1 MAWFVAHLRASDEPF
16 RRPVVR
22 ALKSGRSRRRGTDRN
37 LDIMSCMCGHPFRQ
51 DVIICLTTLIS
62 LSIAYKSHV
71 DQTEPGGSEDQ
82 DERQHESVRRGG
94 GDGPLLVVVSKKDFS
109 GCFHKV
115 VFYLDPHHRR
125 PQFPVAHS
133 SIFIPTGCRTGFR
146 LLISSYWNINIF
158 CCSGSKRDANFQGIL
173 GVSLKFKSRIAE
185 FVLKLFPRPFIFHFT
200 YGDRIITETF
210 FFFFFLFLFLLLL
223 ALTTEWHFTG
233 IFNNSSTSYFKKY
246 FIYIYIL
253 V

>member
-1 MAWFVAHLRASDEPF
+1 MSSSVWLPWFL
-16 RRPVVR
+16 
-22 ALKSGRSRRRGTDRN
+22 
-37 LDIMSCMCGHPFRQ
+37 
-51 DVIICLTTLIS
+51 S
-62 LSIAYKSHV
+62 LSHTNHTWIRRNR
-71 DQTEPGGSEDQ
+71 GGSEDQ

-133 SIFIPTGCRTGFR
+133 SIFIPTGCWTGFR

-210 FFFFFLFLFLLLL
+210 FFFFSSSFCLPWPPSDTLLEYSI
-223 ALTTEWHFTG
+223 TPPQV
-233 IFNNSSTSYFKKY
+233 TSKNISY
-246 FIYIYIL
+246 IYIYLFRDGITVVL
-253 V
+253 FGKHQCLYMTNVLNCE